1 MSEVIYDPTPEQFG
15 VFWKYVDDPDVTDID
30 FNGRALWITNLHTGR
45 HKVDEKITDDFLI
58 AFAHNIGNCVNKPFN
73 NANKILEADTK
84 ELRISIIHDSA
95 ATTGISVCIR
105 KSPPVIRNTI
115 SGMIKDKYCPTD
127 ILMLL
132 INCVTAGMNFVIGG
146 EPGSGKTEFVKFLM
160 QFIPLEKRVITIED
174 SLEIHYSEIN
184 PDADAVELRVGED
197 FSYTDTI
204 KACLRQ
210 NPMWLVLS
218 EARSV
223 EVTSLIEQWS
233 TGVNG
238 ITTIHLDDLRKL
250 PDRIENMMND
260 VNDASRLEN
269 RIYRYVNVGVLI
281 RREKEADGGIRRYI
295 DQMCFYVRE
304 EHKNRVYMLV
314 EDGEIISRKIPAD
327 IAKRLK
333 LAGIDEFFWCD
344 LDPFIKRG
352 M

>member
-127 ILMLL
+127 ILILL

-146 EPGSGKTEFVKFLM
+146 EPCS
-160 QFIPLEKRVITIED
+160 
-174 SLEIHYSEIN
+174 
-184 PDADAVELRVGED
+184 
-197 FSYTDTI
+197 
-204 KACLRQ
+204 
-210 NPMWLVLS
+210 
-218 EARSV
+218 
-223 EVTSLIEQWS
+223 
-233 TGVNG
+233 
-238 ITTIHLDDLRKL
+238 
-250 PDRIENMMND
+250 
-260 VNDASRLEN
+260 
-269 RIYRYVNVGVLI
+269 
-281 RREKEADGGIRRYI
+281 
-295 DQMCFYVRE
+295 
-304 EHKNRVYMLV
+304 
-314 EDGEIISRKIPAD
+314 
-327 IAKRLK
+327 
-333 LAGIDEFFWCD
+333 
-344 LDPFIKRG
+344 
-352 M
+352 